1 MTQQL
6 GSRPE
11 IGPGKPIVKFTGIDP
26 VNGELLMNFMSLVA
40 LLFELILPEMVSLNS
55 CKDVEPLIVVPG
67 IKNIPDSSIL
77 LTPSVHA
84 EGVAEYV
91 YDCI

>member
-1 MTQQL
+1 VYSILQQL

-11 IGPGKPIVKFTGIDP
+11 IGPGKPIVKFTGIEP
-26 VNGELLMNFMSLVA
+26 VNGELLVYFIAFVA
-40 LLFELILPEMVSLNS
+40 LLFVLKLPETVSLNN
-55 CKDVEPLIVVPG
+55 CNEVEPFIVVPG

-84 EGVAEYV
+84 EGLAE
-91 YDCI
+91 